1 MDDQERQFEQV
12 AAEVAEPLHRF
23 LLRRLPRDE
32 VDDVL
37 ADAMLVLWRRLDQI
51 PVDAVLPWAYGVAR
65 HCLANATRA
74 ERRRARLQVRVDG
87 TPSTTPDEDAS
98 AEAAA
103 RRVHAA
109 LDHLTDDEREL
120 VRLWAWEDLAPRE
133 IGVVLGIT
141 SNAASIRLH
150 RARRKIA
157 TLLEREDERSGTVP
171 DMDG

>member
-1 MDDQERQFEQV
+1 M

-23 LLRRLPRDE
+23 LVRRLRRGE

-37 ADAMLVLWRRLDQI
+37 ADTMLVLWRRLDEI
-51 PVDAVLPWAYGVAR
+51 PADAVLPWAYGVAR

-74 ERRRARLQVRVDG
+74 DRRRARLQMRIEG
-87 TPSTTPDEDAS
+87 TPSLTTGEDAS

-103 RRVHAA
+103 RRVHSA
-109 LDHLTDDEREL
+109 LDRLGDDEREL
-120 VRLWAWEDLAPRE
+120 VRLWAWEELAPRE

-141 SNAASIRLH
+141 ANAASIRLH
-150 RARRKIA
+150 RARRRIA
-157 TLLEREDERSGTVP
+157 ALLDQEDERTDPVP